1 MIVNTILDKG
11 GFYMESL
18 IGYKLGWVEIETS
31 EMLVVLFLFLL
42 FLSILTTRE
51 EAVWIN
57 SVQRGIMI
65 ISCLGC
71 TGFIVLGML
80 LSWTPVGHVS
90 VEGVQGRY
98 FLPFLLIL
106 LTACRNNGIYL
117 RTKMDRT
124 IITAALSGQLLTIV
138 YVIKQ
143 VMAV

>member
-1 MIVNTILDKG
+1 MGGDRDFGDAGSALFVPAVFIHLNYTGRGGVDKQCA
-11 GFYMESL
+11 E
-18 IGYKLGWVEIETS
+18 
-31 EMLVVLFLFLL
+31 
-42 FLSILTTRE
+42 R
-51 EAVWIN
+51 N
-57 SVQRGIMI
+57 HD
-65 ISCLGC
+65 
-71 TGFIVLGML
+71 VLGML

>member
-1 MIVNTILDKG
+1 
-11 GFYMESL
+11 
-18 IGYKLGWVEIETS
+18 
-31 EMLVVLFLFLL
+31 MLLVLFLFLL

-71 TGFIVLGML
+71 AGFIVLGML

-90 VEGVQGRY
+90 VEGVH
-98 FLPFLLIL
+98 
-106 LTACRNNGIYL
+106 GIYL